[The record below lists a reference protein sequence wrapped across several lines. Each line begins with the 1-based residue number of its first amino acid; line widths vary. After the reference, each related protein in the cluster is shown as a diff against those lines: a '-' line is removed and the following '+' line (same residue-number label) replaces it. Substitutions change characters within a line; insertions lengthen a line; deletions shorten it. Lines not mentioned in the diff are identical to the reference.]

1 MVIYP
6 SGATPPPTLSSYDGS
21 SPVTLRYCTLA
32 RVAVSKQDS
41 IVAQGSEAAL
51 YVLR

>member
-6 SGATPPPTLSSYDGS
+6 SGAATLPLSSYDGS

-32 RVAVSKQDS
+32 FVAVSKQGS
-41 IVAQGSEAAL
+41 IAAQGSEAAL